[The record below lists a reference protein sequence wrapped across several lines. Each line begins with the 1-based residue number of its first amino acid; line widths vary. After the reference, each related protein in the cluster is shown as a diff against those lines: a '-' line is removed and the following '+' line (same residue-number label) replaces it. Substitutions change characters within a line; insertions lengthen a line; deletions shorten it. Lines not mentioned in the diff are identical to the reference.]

1 MEACRYKA
9 YYRWEGTE
17 GVRYE
22 VGYRDSPHQ
31 KTPNSND
38 RMERMEMEKQ
48 QKQTDNAVDVFS

>member
-1 MEACRYKA
+1 M
-9 YYRWEGTE
+9 
-17 GVRYE
+17 RYE
-22 VGYRDSPHQ
+22 VGYRDSPDQ